1 MTNGLERFTELEDR
15 IYRVIELFKAVRLQK
30 ESLEKDVIRIKA
42 QLEQAA
48 SDNDRLK
55 LEIQEFRK
63 EKDLVKE
70 RVEGILDSLEKLS
83 L

>member
-1 MTNGLERFTELEDR
+1 VTNGLERFTELEDR

>member
-1 MTNGLERFTELEDR
+1 VTNGLERFTELEDR

-48 SDNDRLK
+48 SENDRLK

>member
-30 ESLEKDVIRIKA
+30 ESLEKDVMRIKA

>member
-1 MTNGLERFTELEDR
+1 MNNGLERFTELEDR

-30 ESLEKDVIRIKA
+30 ESLEKDVMRIKA

>member
-30 ESLEKDVIRIKA
+30 ESLEKDVLRVKA
-42 QLEQAA
+42 QLEQAI
-48 SDNDRLK
+48 SENDRLK
-55 LEIQEFRK
+55 SEVEQFKK

-70 RVEGILDSLEKLS
+70 RVEGILNSLEKLS
-83 L
+83 V

>member
-1 MTNGLERFTELEDR
+1 MNNGLERFTELEDR

-42 QLEQAA
+42 QLELAA

>member
-15 IYRVIELFKAVRLQK
+15 IYRVIELFKAVKLQK
-30 ESLEKDVIRIKA
+30 ESLEKDVLRIKA

-48 SDNDRLK
+48 ADNDRLRS
-55 LEIQEFRK
+55 EIQEFKK
-63 EKDLVKE
+63 EKDFVKGK
-70 RVEGILDSLEKLS
+70 VEDILDNLEKLS

>member
-1 MTNGLERFTELEDR
+1 VTNGLERFTELEDK

-30 ESLEKDVIRIKA
+30 ESLEKDVIRTKA

-48 SDNDRLK
+48 TDNDRLK
-55 LEIQEFRK
+55 SEIQEFKK

>member
-1 MTNGLERFTELEDR
+1 VTNGLERFTELEDR
-15 IYRVIELFKAVRLQK
+15 IYRAIELFKAVRLQK